1 MIYMN
6 NELFRK
12 MMKANIRQYRVFV
25 ICNTVLVMV
34 CYFFGGIYFNNMFT
48 SDRYVNSMISSNII
62 TPTVVV
68 FAFAVFFIP
77 YTHFSFNLQNERKYG
92 IMEATGVSWRDLWKF
107 VLMENA
113 LLAGCS
119 LILGLASGIMLLTLF
134 FKVFVKIIGIEFNF
148 PAISIN
154 SVLRPS
160 FALLII
166 YILTVIAIVIR
177 LSRITVKEM
186 IEDSK
191 KVRIGKSSSIVL
203 LLTGLTAICYSII
216 GVFFIFDQTNT
227 NRLIVYYVVMLIGI
241 YLMISNSYVLMIW
254 LKKHRPNMFY
264 KNLPVIGSIRQN
276 FSMNKRIIFFS
287 ICLISFVVFFQT
299 FSVYCSKLMVRNA
312 LNDNPFHIAYIECED
327 GEYPSEKD
335 LIAYAEKAGAV
346 IDKNAAIPTIL
357 DGCFIISQ
365 NVANGNL
372 GTDCNIEDGEC
383 VVYTQYDLHDGYPH
397 DEFSRDKLMVNG
409 SDELSVKEVNY
420 SSLINN
426 GLTPQ
431 NIIIVNEDEFVGIIQ
446 RDASVRTAVIRV
458 INCETVSQSE
468 ALYHEIAKDYDMG
481 LDGLFVST
489 QFIDMKT
496 SDQSGKFLILVSTVM
511 NMLLLFLNVVM
522 IFFKVQSNR
531 ERNEREYAL
540 LWKLGINDAEIDKT
554 RKTETAIVFIIPSF
568 VAVCIGAIMTIG
580 LIKISF

>member
-1 MIYMN
+1 
-6 NELFRK
+6 
-12 MMKANIRQYRVFV
+12 MKSNIRQYRLFV
-25 ICNTVLVMV
+25 LCNTVLVMV

-431 NIIIVNEDEFVGIIQ
+431 NIIIVSEGEFDGIIQ

>member
-1 MIYMN
+1 
-6 NELFRK
+6 
-12 MMKANIRQYRVFV
+12 
-25 ICNTVLVMV
+25 
-34 CYFFGGIYFNNMFT
+34 MFT

-119 LILGLASGIMLLTLF
+119 LMLGCASGIMLLTLF
-134 FKVFVKIIGIEFNF
+134 FKVFVKLIGIELNF
-148 PAISIN
+148 PALSIN

-160 FALLII
+160 LALLVI

-191 KVRIGKSSSIVL
+191 KVRIGRSSSIVL
-203 LLTGLTAICYSII
+203 LLAGCAAVCYSII

-227 NRLIVYYVVMLIGI
+227 NRVILYFAVMLVGI
-241 YLMISNSYVLMIW
+241 YLMISNSYVLLIW

-299 FSVYCSKLMVRNA
+299 FSVYCSKLMLRNA
-312 LNDNPFHIAYIECED
+312 VNDNPFHIAYIEYED

-431 NIIIVNEDEFVGIIQ
+431 NIIIVSEDEFDGIIQ

>member
-1 MIYMN
+1 
-6 NELFRK
+6 
-12 MMKANIRQYRVFV
+12 MKSNIRQYRLFV
-25 ICNTVLVMV
+25 LCNAVLVMV

>member
-1 MIYMN
+1 
-6 NELFRK
+6 
-12 MMKANIRQYRVFV
+12 MKSNIRQYRLFV
-25 ICNTVLVMV
+25 LCNTVLVMV
-34 CYFFGGIYFNNMFT
+34 CYFFGGIYFNEMFT

-119 LILGLASGIMLLTLF
+119 LMLGCASGIMLLTLF
-134 FKVFVKIIGIEFNF
+134 FKVFVKLIGIELNF
-148 PAISIN
+148 PALSIN

-160 FALLII
+160 LALLVI

-191 KVRIGKSSSIVL
+191 KVRIGRSSSIVL
-203 LLTGLTAICYSII
+203 LLAGCAAVCYSII

-227 NRLIVYYVVMLIGI
+227 NRVILYFAVMLVGI
-241 YLMISNSYVLMIW
+241 YLMISNSYVLLIW

-299 FSVYCSKLMVRNA
+299 FSVYCSKLMLRNA
-312 LNDNPFHIAYIECED
+312 VNDNPFHIAYIEYED

-365 NVANGNL
+365 KDANDNL
-372 GTDCNIEDGEC
+372 GAGCNIGRGEC

-397 DEFSRDKLMVNG
+397 DEFTRDIYTVNG
-409 SDELSVKEVNY
+409 SDKLSVKEVNY

-431 NIIIVNEDEFVGIIQ
+431 NIIIVNEDEFDEIK
-446 RDASVRTAVIRV
+446 RSEALVRSAVIRV

-468 ALYHEIAKDYDMG
+468 ALYNEIAKDYDMG
-481 LDGLFVST
+481 IDGLFVSA
-489 QFIDMKT
+489 QFIDMRT
-496 SDQSGKFLILVSTVM
+496 ADQSGKFLIMVSTVM
-511 NMLLLFLNVVM
+511 NMLLLFLNTVM
-522 IFFKVQSNR
+522 ILFKVHSNR
-531 ERNEREYAL
+531 ERNEKKYAL
-540 LWKLGINDAEIDKT
+540 LWELGINDAEINKT
-554 RKTETAIVFIIPSF
+554 RKTESAIVFIIPSF
-568 VAVCIGAIMTIG
+568 AAVCIGVIMTIG

>member
-1 MIYMN
+1 
-6 NELFRK
+6 
-12 MMKANIRQYRVFV
+12 MKSNIRQYRLFV
-25 ICNTVLVMV
+25 LCNTVLVMV

-431 NIIIVNEDEFVGIIQ
+431 NIIIVSEGEFDGIIQ

-496 SDQSGKFLILVSTVM
+496 ADQSGKFLILVSTVM

-554 RKTETAIVFIIPSF
+554 RKTETAIVFIIPSLA
-568 VAVCIGAIMTIG
+568 AVCIGAIMTIG

>member
-1 MIYMN
+1 
-6 NELFRK
+6 
-12 MMKANIRQYRVFV
+12 MKSNIRQYRLFV
-25 ICNTVLVMV
+25 LCNTVLIMV
-34 CYFFGGIYFNNMFT
+34 CYFFGGIYFNEMFT

-119 LILGLASGIMLLTLF
+119 LILGFASGIMLLTLF
-134 FKVFVKIIGIEFNF
+134 FKVFVKLIGIEGNF

-154 SVLRPS
+154 SLLRPS
-160 FALLII
+160 IALLAI
-166 YILTVIAIVIR
+166 YMLTVIAIMIR
-177 LSRITVKEM
+177 LSRLTVKEM
-186 IEDSK
+186 IEDSE
-191 KVRIGKSSSIVL
+191 KVRIGKSSSKAL
-203 LLTGLTAICYSII
+203 LLAGCAVVCYSII

-227 NRLIVYYVVMLIGI
+227 NRLIFYYVVMLFGI

-254 LKKHRPNMFY
+254 LMKHRPNMFY

-431 NIIIVNEDEFVGIIQ
+431 NIIIVSEGEFDGIIQ

-496 SDQSGKFLILVSTVM
+496 ADQSGKFLILVSIVM

-554 RKTETAIVFIIPSF
+554 RKTETAIVFIIPSLA
-568 VAVCIGAIMTIG
+568 AVCIGAIMTIG

>member
-1 MIYMN
+1 
-6 NELFRK
+6 
-12 MMKANIRQYRVFV
+12 MKSNIRQYRLFV
-25 ICNTVLVMV
+25 LCNTVLVMV

-68 FAFAVFFIP
+68 FVFAVFFIP

-365 NVANGNL
+365 NVANDNL

-431 NIIIVNEDEFVGIIQ
+431 NIIIVSEDEFDGIIQ

>member
-1 MIYMN
+1 
-6 NELFRK
+6 
-12 MMKANIRQYRVFV
+12 MKSNIRQYRLFV
-25 ICNTVLVMV
+25 LCNTVLVMV
-34 CYFFGGIYFNNMFT
+34 CYFFGGIYFNEMFT

-119 LILGLASGIMLLTLF
+119 LMLGCASGIMLLTLF
-134 FKVFVKIIGIEFNF
+134 FKVFVKLIGIELNF
-148 PAISIN
+148 PALSIN

-160 FALLII
+160 LALLVI

-191 KVRIGKSSSIVL
+191 KVRIGRSSSIVL
-203 LLTGLTAICYSII
+203 LLAGCAAVCYSII

-227 NRLIVYYVVMLIGI
+227 NRVILYFAVMLVGI
-241 YLMISNSYVLMIW
+241 YLMISNSYVLLIW

-299 FSVYCSKLMVRNA
+299 FSVYCSKLMLRNA
-312 LNDNPFHIAYIECED
+312 VNDNPFHIAYIEYED

-397 DEFSRDKLMVNG
+397 DEFSRDIFTFNG
-409 SDELSVKEVNY
+409 SHELSVKEVNY

-431 NIIIVNEDEFVGIIQ
+431 NIIIVSEDEFDGIIQ
-446 RDASVRTAVIRV
+446 RDDLVRAAVIRV

-481 LDGLFVST
+481 LNGLFVST
-489 QFIDMKT
+489 QFMDMKT
-496 SDQSGKFLILVSTVM
+496 ADQSGKFLILISTVM

-540 LWKLGINDAEIDKT
+540 LWKLGINDAEIEKT
-554 RKTETAIVFIIPSF
+554 RKTETVIVFIIPSF

>member
-1 MIYMN
+1 MN

-12 MMKANIRQYRVFV
+12 MMKSNIRQYRLFV
-25 ICNTVLVMV
+25 LCNTVLVMV

-113 LLAGCS
+113 LLAVCS
-119 LILGLASGIMLLTLF
+119 LMFGLAGGIMLLTLF
-134 FKVFVKIIGIEFNF
+134 FKVFVKLIGIEFNF
-148 PAISIN
+148 RAISIN
-154 SVLRPS
+154 SLIRPS
-160 FALLII
+160 FALLAI
-166 YILTVIAIVIR
+166 YILSVIAIMIR

-186 IEDSK
+186 IEDSE
-191 KVRIGKSSSIVL
+191 KVRIGKSSSKAL
-203 LLTGLTAICYSII
+203 LLTGCAAVCYSII

-227 NRLIVYYVVMLIGI
+227 NRLILYYVVMLAGI
-241 YLMISNSYVLMIW
+241 CLMISNSYVFLIW
-254 LKKHRPNMFY
+254 LKKHEPNIFY
-264 KNLPVIGSIRQN
+264 KNLTVIGSIRQN
-276 FSMNKRIIFFS
+276 FSTNKRIIYFS

-299 FSVYCSKLMVRNA
+299 FSVYCSKLMLRNA
-312 LNDNPFHIAYIECED
+312 ANDNPYHIAYIEYED

-346 IDKNAAIPTIL
+346 IDKNPAIPTLL

-365 NVANGNL
+365 EDANDNL
-372 GTDCNIEDGEC
+372 GTGYNIGNREC
-383 VVYTQYDLHDGYPH
+383 VVFTQYDLHDGYPH
-397 DEFSRDKLMVNG
+397 DEFSRDKFMVNG
-409 SDELSVKEVNY
+409 VDELSVKEVNY

-431 NIIIVNEDEFVGIIQ
+431 SIIIVSEDEFDGIIQ
-446 RDASVRTAVIRV
+446 SDTSVRHAVIRV

-468 ALYHEIAKDYDMG
+468 ALYNEIAKDYDMG
-481 LDGLFVST
+481 IDGLFVSA
-489 QFIDMKT
+489 QFIDMRT
-496 SDQSGKFLILVSTVM
+496 ADQSGKFLTMVSTVM
-511 NMLLLFLNVVM
+511 NMLLLFLNIVM
-522 IFFKVQSNR
+522 ILFKVHSNR
-531 ERNEREYAL
+531 ERNEKKYAL

-568 VAVCIGAIMTIG
+568 VAVCIGAIMTMG
-580 LIKISF
+580 LIKNTI

>member
-1 MIYMN
+1 
-6 NELFRK
+6 
-12 MMKANIRQYRVFV
+12 MKSNIRQYRLFV
-25 ICNTVLVMV
+25 LCNTVLVMV

-299 FSVYCSKLMVRNA
+299 FSVYCSKLMLRNA
-312 LNDNPFHIAYIECED
+312 VNDNPFHIAYIEYED

>member
-1 MIYMN
+1 
-6 NELFRK
+6 
-12 MMKANIRQYRVFV
+12 
-25 ICNTVLVMV
+25 
-34 CYFFGGIYFNNMFT
+34 
-48 SDRYVNSMISSNII
+48 MISSNII

-134 FKVFVKIIGIEFNF
+134 FKVFVKLIGIELNF
-148 PAISIN
+148 PALSIN

-160 FALLII
+160 LALLVI

-431 NIIIVNEDEFVGIIQ
+431 NIIIVSEDEFDGIIQ
-446 RDASVRTAVIRV
+446 RDDLVRAAVIRV

>member
-1 MIYMN
+1 
-6 NELFRK
+6 
-12 MMKANIRQYRVFV
+12 MKSNVRQYRLFV
-25 ICNTVLVMV
+25 LCNTVLVMV

-148 PAISIN
+148 PALSIN

-160 FALLII
+160 LALLVI

-191 KVRIGKSSSIVL
+191 KVRIGRSSSIVL
-203 LLTGLTAICYSII
+203 LLAGCAAVCYSII

-299 FSVYCSKLMVRNA
+299 FSVYCSKLMLRNA
-312 LNDNPFHIAYIECED
+312 VNDNPFHIAYIEYED

-397 DEFSRDKLMVNG
+397 DEFSRDIFTVNG
-409 SDELSVKEVNY
+409 SHELSVKEVNY

-431 NIIIVNEDEFVGIIQ
+431 NIIIVSEDEFDGIIQ

>member
-1 MIYMN
+1 
-6 NELFRK
+6 
-12 MMKANIRQYRVFV
+12 MKSNIRQYRLFV
-25 ICNTVLVMV
+25 LCNTVLVMV
-34 CYFFGGIYFNNMFT
+34 CYFFGGIYFNEMFT

-431 NIIIVNEDEFVGIIQ
+431 NIIIVSEDEFDGIIQ
-446 RDASVRTAVIRV
+446 RDDLVRAAVIRV

>member
-1 MIYMN
+1 
-6 NELFRK
+6 
-12 MMKANIRQYRVFV
+12 MKSNIRQYRLFV
-25 ICNTVLVMV
+25 LCNTVLVMV
-34 CYFFGGIYFNNMFT
+34 CYFFGGIYFNEMFT

-119 LILGLASGIMLLTLF
+119 LMLGCASGIMLLTLF
-134 FKVFVKIIGIEFNF
+134 FKVFVKLIGIELNF
-148 PAISIN
+148 PALSIN

-160 FALLII
+160 LALLVI

-191 KVRIGKSSSIVL
+191 KVRIGRSSSIVL
-203 LLTGLTAICYSII
+203 LLAGCAAVCYSII

-431 NIIIVNEDEFVGIIQ
+431 NIIIVSEDEFDGIIQ

>member
-1 MIYMN
+1 MN

-12 MMKANIRQYRVFV
+12 MMKSNIRQYRLFV
-25 ICNTVLVMV
+25 LCNAVLVMV

>member
-1 MIYMN
+1 
-6 NELFRK
+6 
-12 MMKANIRQYRVFV
+12 MKSNIRQYRLFV
-25 ICNTVLVMV
+25 LCNTVLVMV

-540 LWKLGINDAEIDKT
+540 LWKLGIIDAEIDKT

>member
-1 MIYMN
+1 MN

-431 NIIIVNEDEFVGIIQ
+431 NIIIVSEDEFDGIIQ

>member
-1 MIYMN
+1 MN

-12 MMKANIRQYRVFV
+12 MMKSNIRQYRLFV
-25 ICNTVLVMV
+25 LCNTVLVMV
-34 CYFFGGIYFNNMFT
+34 CYFFGGIYFNEMFT

-119 LILGLASGIMLLTLF
+119 LMLGCASGIMLLTLF
-134 FKVFVKIIGIEFNF
+134 FKVFVKLIGIELNF
-148 PAISIN
+148 PALSIN

-160 FALLII
+160 LALLVI

-191 KVRIGKSSSIVL
+191 KVRIGRSSSIVL
-203 LLTGLTAICYSII
+203 LLAGCAAVCYSII

-227 NRLIVYYVVMLIGI
+227 NRMILYFAVMLVGI
-241 YLMISNSYVLMIW
+241 YLMISNSYVLLIW

-299 FSVYCSKLMVRNA
+299 FSVYCSKLMLRNA
-312 LNDNPFHIAYIECED
+312 VNDNPFHIAYIEYED

-431 NIIIVNEDEFVGIIQ
+431 NIIIVSEDEFDGIIQ
-446 RDASVRTAVIRV
+446 RDDLVRAAVIRV

-468 ALYHEIAKDYDMG
+468 DLYHEMAKDYDMG
-481 LDGLFVST
+481 LNGLFVST
-489 QFIDMKT
+489 QFMDMKT
-496 SDQSGKFLILVSTVM
+496 ADQSGKFLILISTVM

-540 LWKLGINDAEIDKT
+540 LWKLGINDAEIEKT
-554 RKTETAIVFIIPSF
+554 RKTETVIVFIIPSF

>member
-1 MIYMN
+1 
-6 NELFRK
+6 
-12 MMKANIRQYRVFV
+12 MKSNIRQYRLFV
-25 ICNTVLVMV
+25 LCNAVLVMV

-431 NIIIVNEDEFVGIIQ
+431 NIIIVSEGEFDGIIQ

-468 ALYHEIAKDYDMG
+468 DLYHEMAKDYDMG
-481 LDGLFVST
+481 LNGLFVST

>member
-1 MIYMN
+1 MN

-12 MMKANIRQYRVFV
+12 MMKSNIRQYRLFV
-25 ICNTVLVMV
+25 LCNTVLVMV
-34 CYFFGGIYFNNMFT
+34 CYFFGGIYFNEIFT
-48 SDRYVNSMISSNII
+48 SDRYVDSMISSNII

-77 YTHFSFNLQNERKYG
+77 YTHFQFNLQNERKYG
-92 IMEATGVSWRDLWKF
+92 IMEATGVSWHDLRNY

-431 NIIIVNEDEFVGIIQ
+431 NIIIVSEDEFDGIIQ

>member
-1 MIYMN
+1 
-6 NELFRK
+6 
-12 MMKANIRQYRVFV
+12 MKSNIRQYRLFV
-25 ICNTVLVMV
+25 LCNTVLVMV

-397 DEFSRDKLMVNG
+397 DEFSRDIFTFNG
-409 SDELSVKEVNY
+409 SHELSVKEVNY

>member
-1 MIYMN
+1 
-6 NELFRK
+6 
-12 MMKANIRQYRVFV
+12 MKSNIRQYRLFV
-25 ICNTVLVMV
+25 LCNTVLVMV
-34 CYFFGGIYFNNMFT
+34 CYFFGGIYFNEMFT

-119 LILGLASGIMLLTLF
+119 LMLGCASGIMLLTLF
-134 FKVFVKIIGIEFNF
+134 FKVFVKLIGIELNF
-148 PAISIN
+148 PALSIN

-160 FALLII
+160 LALLVI

-191 KVRIGKSSSIVL
+191 KVRIGRSSSIVL
-203 LLTGLTAICYSII
+203 LLAGCAAVCYSII

-227 NRLIVYYVVMLIGI
+227 NRMILYFAVMLVGI
-241 YLMISNSYVLMIW
+241 YLMISNSYVLLIW

-299 FSVYCSKLMVRNA
+299 FSVYCSKLMLRNA
-312 LNDNPFHIAYIECED
+312 VNDNPFHIAYIEYED

-397 DEFSRDKLMVNG
+397 DEFSRDIFTFNG
-409 SDELSVKEVNY
+409 SHELSVKEVNY

-431 NIIIVNEDEFVGIIQ
+431 NIIIVSEDEFDGIIQ
-446 RDASVRTAVIRV
+446 RDDLVRAAVIRV

-468 ALYHEIAKDYDMG
+468 DLYHEMAKDYDMG
-481 LDGLFVST
+481 LNGLFVST
-489 QFIDMKT
+489 QFMDMKT
-496 SDQSGKFLILVSTVM
+496 ADQSGKFLILISTVM

-540 LWKLGINDAEIDKT
+540 LWKLGINDAEIEKT
-554 RKTETAIVFIIPSF
+554 RKTETVIVFIIPSF

>member
-1 MIYMN
+1 
-6 NELFRK
+6 
-12 MMKANIRQYRVFV
+12 MKSNIRQYRLFV
-25 ICNTVLVMV
+25 LCNAVLVMV

-134 FKVFVKIIGIEFNF
+134 FKVFVKLIGIELNF
-148 PAISIN
+148 PALSIN

>member
-1 MIYMN
+1 
-6 NELFRK
+6 
-12 MMKANIRQYRVFV
+12 MKSNIRQYRLFV
-25 ICNTVLVMV
+25 LCNTVLVMV

-397 DEFSRDKLMVNG
+397 DEFSRDIFTFNG
-409 SDELSVKEVNY
+409 SHELSVKEVNY

-431 NIIIVNEDEFVGIIQ
+431 NIIIVNEDEFDGIIQ

>member
-1 MIYMN
+1 
-6 NELFRK
+6 
-12 MMKANIRQYRVFV
+12 MKSNIRQYRLFV
-25 ICNTVLVMV
+25 LCNTVLVMV

-113 LLAGCS
+113 FLAGCS

-312 LNDNPFHIAYIECED
+312 LNDNPFHIAYIEYED

-431 NIIIVNEDEFVGIIQ
+431 NIIIVSEDEFDGIIQ

>member
-1 MIYMN
+1 
-6 NELFRK
+6 
-12 MMKANIRQYRVFV
+12 MKSNIRQYRLFV
-25 ICNTVLVMV
+25 LCNTVLVMV

-468 ALYHEIAKDYDMG
+468 DLYHEMAKDYDMG
-481 LDGLFVST
+481 LNGLFVST

>member
-1 MIYMN
+1 
-6 NELFRK
+6 
-12 MMKANIRQYRVFV
+12 MKSNIRQYRLFV
-25 ICNTVLVMV
+25 LCNTVLVMV

-68 FAFAVFFIP
+68 FVFAVFFIP

-312 LNDNPFHIAYIECED
+312 LNDNPFHITYIECED
-327 GEYPSEKD
+327 GE
-335 LIAYAEKAGAV
+335 
-346 IDKNAAIPTIL
+346 
-357 DGCFIISQ
+357 
-365 NVANGNL
+365 
-372 GTDCNIEDGEC
+372 
-383 VVYTQYDLHDGYPH
+383 
-397 DEFSRDKLMVNG
+397 
-409 SDELSVKEVNY
+409 
-420 SSLINN
+420 
-426 GLTPQ
+426 
-431 NIIIVNEDEFVGIIQ
+431 
-446 RDASVRTAVIRV
+446 
-458 INCETVSQSE
+458 
-468 ALYHEIAKDYDMG
+468 
-481 LDGLFVST
+481 
-489 QFIDMKT
+489 
-496 SDQSGKFLILVSTVM
+496 
-511 NMLLLFLNVVM
+511 
-522 IFFKVQSNR
+522 
-531 ERNEREYAL
+531 
-540 LWKLGINDAEIDKT
+540 
-554 RKTETAIVFIIPSF
+554 
-568 VAVCIGAIMTIG
+568 
-580 LIKISF
+580 

>member
-1 MIYMN
+1 
-6 NELFRK
+6 
-12 MMKANIRQYRVFV
+12 MKSNIRQYRLFV
-25 ICNTVLVMV
+25 LCNTVLVMV

-431 NIIIVNEDEFVGIIQ
+431 NIIIVNEDEFDEIK
-446 RDASVRTAVIRV
+446 RSEALVRSAVIRV

-468 ALYHEIAKDYDMG
+468 ALYNEIAKDYDMG
-481 LDGLFVST
+481 IDGLFVSA
-489 QFIDMKT
+489 QFIDMRT
-496 SDQSGKFLILVSTVM
+496 ADQSGKFLIMVSTVM
-511 NMLLLFLNVVM
+511 NMLLLFLNTVM
-522 IFFKVQSNR
+522 ILFKVHSNR
-531 ERNEREYAL
+531 ERNEKKYAL
-540 LWKLGINDAEIDKT
+540 LWELGINDAEINKT
-554 RKTETAIVFIIPSF
+554 RKTESAIVFIIPSF
-568 VAVCIGAIMTIG
+568 AAVCIGVIMTIG

>member
-1 MIYMN
+1 
-6 NELFRK
+6 
-12 MMKANIRQYRVFV
+12 MKSNIRQYRLFV
-25 ICNTVLVMV
+25 LCNAVLVMV

-191 KVRIGKSSSIVL
+191 KVRIGRSSSIVL
-203 LLTGLTAICYSII
+203 LLAGCAAVCYSII

-299 FSVYCSKLMVRNA
+299 FSVYCSKLMLRNA
-312 LNDNPFHIAYIECED
+312 VNDNPFHIAYIEYED

-431 NIIIVNEDEFVGIIQ
+431 NIIIVSEDEFDGIIQ